1 MEQQTNIKRILE
13 ALLFAADGPI
23 TVRQIRQICP
33 EAEPAEIHDA
43 VEELRVEY
51 DREERSFHVVEIER
65 GYQIFSKRE
74 YFPWIRK
81 MRNDLKAMRL
91 SRAAV
96 ETLAI
101 VAYRQ
106 PVMRSEIEQ
115 IRGVDAGGVLKT
127 LLERNLITLRGR
139 AEGVGRPLLYGTTD
153 FFLNHFGLKGL
164 EELPRAEELTD
175 LMRVRGM
182 EEIEAVVEERLGPV
196 EKDLSDEEDVETE
209 EPSETEEPLE
219 TAHDQDGENGDG
231 DTAELLIEEE
241 ETVSTNDSPLPE
253 ENRS

>member
-1 MEQQTNIKRILE
+1 MEQQTSIKRIIE

-23 TVRQIRQICP
+23 TARQIRQICP
-33 EAEPAEIHDA
+33 EAEPAEIHGA
-43 VEELRVEY
+43 IEELRVEY
-51 DREERSFHVVEIER
+51 GREERSFHIVEIER

-101 VAYRQ
+101 IAYRQ

-175 LMRVRGM
+175 LMRSRGM

-196 EKDLSDEEDVETE
+196 EKSLSNGDAAETDESVETDE
-209 EPSETEEPLE
+209 YAETDHEPGP
-219 TAHDQDGENGDG
+219 ENGDG
-231 DTAELLIEEE
+231 DMAESLIEEE
-241 ETVSTNDSPLPE
+241 RVSPPDDSPVPE